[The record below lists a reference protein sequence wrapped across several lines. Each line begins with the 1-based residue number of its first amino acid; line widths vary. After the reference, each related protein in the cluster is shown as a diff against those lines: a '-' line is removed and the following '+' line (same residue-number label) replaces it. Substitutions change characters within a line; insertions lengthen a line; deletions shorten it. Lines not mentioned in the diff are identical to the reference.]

1 MPVAGRLLQVPHSA
15 DHASGFASGL
25 LATLSSWSAPDAAQ
39 ARRRAEYLDFL
50 RREQAGAIDRDL
62 GRAHV
67 TGSAVVLSPDIAD
80 VLLCL
85 HRRAGMWL
93 QLGGHVEA
101 VDDSVLATARR
112 EAEEE
117 AGLLELHAVGTGPAD
132 LDRHPLGAG
141 FARCDVHWDVGHAF
155 IGVGEPVVSDE
166 SDAVRWWPVDR
177 LPQQVPP
184 RLAQRI
190 RRARDAAAGPG

>member
-1 MPVAGRLLQVPHSA
+1 MPHPG
-15 DHASGFASGL
+15 DHASDFASDL
-25 LATLSSWSAPDAAQ
+25 VDTLSSWTAPDAEQ
-39 ARRRAEYLDFL
+39 ARLRAEYLAFL
-50 RREQAGAIDRDL
+50 RREHAASIDRDL
-62 GRAHV
+62 GRAHI
-67 TGSAVVLSPDIAD
+67 TGSAVVLSAD
-80 VLLCL
+80 LAEVLLCL
-85 HRRAGMWL
+85 HERAGMWL

-101 VDDSVLATARR
+101 ADVSVLATARR
-112 EAEEE
+112 EAVEE
-117 AGLLELHAVGTGPAD
+117 AGLRALHPVGAGPVD

-190 RRARDAAAGPG
+190 RRARDAAAGPA